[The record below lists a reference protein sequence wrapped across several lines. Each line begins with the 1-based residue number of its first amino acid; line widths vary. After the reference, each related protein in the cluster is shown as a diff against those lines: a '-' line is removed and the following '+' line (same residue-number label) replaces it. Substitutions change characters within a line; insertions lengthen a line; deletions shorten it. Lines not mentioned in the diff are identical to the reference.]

1 MTATHTRPEHTAK
14 QEWATGLTAFAAVML
29 FLVGLLDIFRGIM
42 AIAEDDI
49 FVTTRN
55 YVFEWDLTGWGW
67 IHLVLGAL
75 AVIVS
80 IGLLKVSVWARV
92 TSVAIAGLV
101 IIANFLSLPYYPVW
115 SVVMITISGFI
126 IWAVCVVQ
134 RDNLFD
140 LSEER
145 PPSDE
150 RRSYEQR
157 GTYEQRRTYEQRP
170 PS

>member
-1 MTATHTRPEHTAK
+1 MTATYTRPDHTAK
-14 QEWATGLTAFAAVML
+14 REWASGLTAFAAVML

-67 IHLVLGAL
+67 MHLALGAV

-80 IGLLKVSVWARV
+80 IGLLQTAVWARV
-92 TSVAIAGLV
+92 AGVAIAGLV
-101 IIANFLSLPYYPVW
+101 ILANFLSLPYYPVW
-115 SVVMITISGFI
+115 SVVMIALSGFI
-126 IWAVCVVQ
+126 IWAVCVVP
-134 RDNLFD
+134 RGSLFD

-145 PPSDE
+145 PTSE
-150 RRSYEQR
+150 E
-157 GTYEQRRTYEQRP
+157 RP
-170 PS
+170 PHRTSSPHGPT